1 MTYSIDLLS
10 DASKRAEE
18 IFFQAGNNSSRAARN
33 RCFHAICAFNEVDL
47 DAPASERVA
56 AWNKIVAPFE
66 NCSTRDEVVATAD
79 IAFEDPSMIPS
90 ATLVKAPIH
99 MDYRLR
105 VRVAPT
111 AFINRGCSIVDTPVA
126 DARIGERVN
135 IGSNVTIISAG
146 HSMTVDNT
154 RSDRAV
160 VAKSSSATV
169 LGMEPVPLYCAGW
182 RFELSVMQNF
192 PLLLQ
197 AWALMSTLD
206 ATASSGLGAQ

>member
-1 MTYSIDLLS
+1 M
-10 DASKRAEE
+10 
-18 IFFQAGNNSSRAARN
+18 
-33 RCFHAICAFNEVDL
+33 
-47 DAPASERVA
+47 
-56 AWNKIVAPFE
+56 APFE

-182 RFELSVMQNF
+182 RFEFSVMQNF